1 MSSILLGPLA
11 QNKASSKLDAVYNS
25 NINQKMNIIEKIQ
38 SMQNNSQPEF
48 LNQFDDLRF
57 DNISN
62 PVGVN
67 EAFTTLSGINTSLQ
81 RNLDFQRG
89 YSNFQN
95 SDMHYDVVNKEEFV
109 HNNMI
114 PSTSRRDFDINS
126 DRTQRKLE
134 TFTGIFE
141 YYTPKKEKHHLF
153 EPMAD
158 LTFTTGMP
166 AITEAVQNRFLPSNK
181 NNYGNTP
188 FQTNVRVRPG
198 VDDKNQEGSHSVYRV
213 MPRNI
218 DALRS
223 DINQKVT
230 YESKIIE
237 SGKKGNMR
245 GPDPTL
251 TKFKMPDFR
260 ETKFNDLLP
269 SKSDIEGPKQTGS
282 FTHVITMRNEKDT
295 YNPGHSVNTNRGNG
309 PDKGKTRFEPSKK
322 ENYLNDNTHSV
333 TSIYN
338 KPVMTNTKSFIN
350 YENQRTSTNIEY
362 EAPLSGP
369 QSSGGYVVDYKN
381 IPLTTAR
388 ELMIHNDNILG
399 IKSDQ
404 QQSYIFS
411 NDMVL
416 PITKRQMIDTQ
427 SILGPSS
434 DIKNSKVYNK
444 DEAKMT
450 SRQSTSHNITMGAV
464 GEVKQGTIY
473 NGDEAKMTSR
483 QSTSHNITMGA
494 VGEVKQGILYN
505 GDEAKMTMRP
515 GTSHNV
521 VTNVVGEV
529 KQGILYNGDEA
540 KMTMRPGTS
549 HNIAINVVGEV
560 KQGTIY
566 NGDQAKI
573 TQRPGTSHNIAINVA
588 GEVKQGII
596 YNGDQA
602 KITQRPGTSHN
613 IAINVV
619 SEVKQGTIYNGDQAK
634 ITQRPG
640 TSHNIVSNVV
650 GEVKQ
655 GTIYNG
661 DQAKPTI
668 KQSTIM
674 SNYSGS
680 IGKFNNTKHYARDLS
695 DTAKT
700 THREQTDVTQYIG
713 HANANNI
720 ESTYARDLNDKA
732 KTTIREQ
739 TESTQHIG
747 HANANN
753 IESTYVRDLND
764 KAKTTIREQTESTQ
778 HIGHANANNIEST
791 YARDL
796 NDKAKTTIR
805 EQTESTQH
813 IGHAKSKD
821 RESTYV
827 KDYNDIAKPTIKQT
841 TIVQTPGGRVGNSNM
856 GNYTDLMDNMRTTTK
871 ETTMLEDYT
880 GGLHGEI
887 EAPLSHEATNNVCL
901 DDRREISMYNRTP
914 NGKGDLNGPYIDR
927 ENVRL
932 NEPILFSYVPHP
944 HKSLDHSVMPTTSRE
959 TIEKIYSMSKPVIE
973 SSSYYVNPYFIN
985 TLKDNP
991 LVNDIYHQK
1000 NV

>member
-25 NINQKMNIIEKIQ
+25 NINQKINMIEKIQ

-67 EAFTTLSGINTSLQ
+67 EAFTTLSGVNTSLQ

-89 YSNFQN
+89 YSHFQN

-109 HNNMI
+109 HSNMI
-114 PSTSRRDFDINS
+114 PSTSRRDFDVNS

-141 YYTPKKEKHHLF
+141 HYTPKKEKLHLF

-166 AITEAVQNRFLPSNK
+166 AITDAVQNRFLPSNK

-188 FQTNVRVRPG
+188 FKTNVRVRPG
-198 VDDKNQEGSHSVYRV
+198 VDDKNQEGVHSVYRV

-237 SGKKGNMR
+237 SGVKGSMR

-251 TKFKMPDFR
+251 TKFKMPDFK

-269 SKSDIEGPKQTGS
+269 SKSDIEGPKQTGAY
-282 FTHVITMRNEKDT
+282 THVITMRNEKDT
-295 YNPGHSVNTNRGNG
+295 YNPGHSVNTNIGNG

-362 EAPLSGP
+362 EAPLGGAE
-369 QSSGGYVVDYKN
+369 SSGGYVVDYKN
-381 IPLTTAR
+381 IPLTTVR
-388 ELMIHNDNILG
+388 ELMIHNNNILG
-399 IKSDQ
+399 AKSE

-416 PITKRQMIDTQ
+416 PTTKRQTTDAQ
-427 SILGPSS
+427 AILGPNS
-434 DIKNSKVYNK
+434 DIKNSKVYNS
-444 DEAKMT
+444 DEAKLT
-450 SRQSTSHNITMGAV
+450 LRQSTNHNIISNIA
-464 GEVKQGTIY
+464 GEVKQNMLYY
-473 NGDEAKMTSR
+473 NDKAKLTLR
-483 QSTSHNITMGA
+483 PSTNHNIVMNVG
-494 VGEVKQGILYN
+494 GEVKQGIIYN
-505 GDEAKMTMRP
+505 EDKAKMTLRP
-515 GTSHNV
+515 STNHNIVMNVGGEVKQTMIYNNDKAKMTQRPSTNHNIVMNVGGEVKQNMIYNNDKAKTTLRPSTNHNIIMNVGGEVKQNMLYNNDKAKITLRPSTNHNIVTNV
-521 VTNVVGEV
+521 VGEFKQGIIYNEDQAKMTQRPSTNHNITTNVVGEV
-529 KQGILYNGDEA
+529 KQGI
-540 KMTMRPGTS
+540 
-549 HNIAINVVGEV
+549 
-560 KQGTIY
+560 IY
-566 NGDQAKI
+566 NEDK
-573 TQRPGTSHNIAINVA
+573 
-588 GEVKQGII
+588 
-596 YNGDQA
+596 
-602 KITQRPGTSHN
+602 
-613 IAINVV
+613 
-619 SEVKQGTIYNGDQAK
+619 
-634 ITQRPG
+634 
-640 TSHNIVSNVV
+640 
-650 GEVKQ
+650 
-655 GTIYNG
+655 
-661 DQAKPTI
+661 AKPTI
-668 KQSTIM
+668 KQTTIM
-674 SNYSGS
+674 TSYQGS
-680 IGKFNNTKHYARDLS
+680 IGRFNNTAHYARDLS

-700 THREQTDVTQYIG
+700 TIREQTETTQHVG

-720 ESTYARDLNDKA
+720 ESTYVRDLADKA

-747 HANANN
+747 HANAH
-753 IESTYVRDLND
+753 D
-764 KAKTTIREQTESTQ
+764 KEAS
-778 HIGHANANNIEST
+778 
-791 YARDL
+791 
-796 NDKAKTTIR
+796 
-805 EQTESTQH
+805 
-813 IGHAKSKD
+813 
-821 RESTYV
+821 YV
-827 KDYNDIAKPTIKQT
+827 KNYNDIAKPTIKQT
-841 TIVQTPGGRVGNSNM
+841 TIIQTPGGRVGNSNM
-856 GNYTDLMDNMRTTTK
+856 GNYTDLMDEMRVTTK
-871 ETTMLEDYT
+871 ETTMLQDYT

-887 EAPLSHEATNNVCL
+887 EGKISHHATDNVCL
-901 DDRREISMYNRTP
+901 DERREISTYNRTP

-973 SSSYYVNPYFIN
+973 TSSYYINPYFIN